1 MADLASAPTLLQ
13 AREDLKNKKYSALEL
28 TESCLRRMD
37 AVEDRVQAYLH
48 ISREHAIEQA
58 RAADAKIARGE
69 DAPLLGVPLAIKDN
83 ICTQGLPSTCASKI
97 LSQFKSPYNA
107 TSVDRL
113 LKAGA
118 VILGKTNLDEF
129 AMGSTTENSGRRPT
143 RNPWDLERV
152 PGGSSGGSAAAVAAK
167 ECVAALGSDT
177 GGSIRQPASFCGVTG
192 LKPTYGRVSRFGLV
206 AFASSLDQIGPM
218 TQTVDDAA
226 LLMNVI
232 GGKDPLDSTSVD
244 VPVPDFTQ
252 ALGRSVK
259 GMKVGIPKEYFT
271 EGIDPEVE
279 ASVQEA
285 VKTMQS
291 LGMETVEVSLPHTK
305 YAVATYYILACA
317 EASANLSRYDGVKYG
332 HRTERAGS
340 LLEMYENTRDE
351 GFGEEVK
358 RRIILGTFVLS
369 SGYYDAYY
377 LKGQKARTLIKRDF
391 EEAFKKCDVLAGPN
405 CPTPAFKLNEK
416 LDDPM
421 QMYLADIYTLSVNL
435 AGIPAMS
442 IPCGFAQGK
451 LPVGLQLMA
460 PHFQEET
467 LFSVGSQFQLA
478 TDYHKQF
485 PNL

>member
-1 MADLASAPTLLQ
+1 
-13 AREDLKNKKYSALEL
+13 
-28 TESCLRRMD
+28 MD

-48 ISREHAIEQA
+48 ISREQAIEQA
-58 RAADAKIARGE
+58 KAADERIARGD

-97 LSQFKSPYNA
+97 LGQFKSPYNA
-107 TSVDRL
+107 TSVDRA

-129 AMGSTTENSGRRPT
+129 AMGSTTENSGIHPT

-226 LLMNVI
+226 VLMNVI
-232 GGKDPLDSTSVD
+232 GGKDPLDSTSAD
-244 VPVPDFTQ
+244 VPMPDFTQ
-252 ALGRSVK
+252 ALNRNVK
-259 GMKVGIPKEYFT
+259 GMKVGIPREYFT

-279 ASVQEA
+279 TAVQNA
-285 VKTMQS
+285 IKTLQS

-332 HRTERAGS
+332 HRTEHAGN
-340 LLEMYENTRDE
+340 LMEMYENSREE

-391 EEAFKKCDVLAGPN
+391 EEAFKQCDVLAGPN
-405 CPTPAFKLNEK
+405 CPLPAFKLNEK

-421 QMYLADIYTLSVNL
+421 QMYLADIYTISMNL

-442 IPCGFAQGK
+442 VPCGQTQGK

-467 LFSVGSQFQLA
+467 LFTVGKQFQLA
-478 TDYHKQF
+478 TDFHKQF
-485 PNL
+485 PTL